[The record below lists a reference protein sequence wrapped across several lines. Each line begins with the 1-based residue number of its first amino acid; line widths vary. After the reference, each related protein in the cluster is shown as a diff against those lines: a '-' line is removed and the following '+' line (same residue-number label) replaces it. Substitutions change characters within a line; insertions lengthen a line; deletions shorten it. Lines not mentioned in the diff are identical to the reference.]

1 MKIADMILWPG
12 TKICERLG
20 VNPTRDAALI
30 RWMINTL
37 IYLVI
42 ALIVVW
48 IIVV

>member
-1 MKIADMILWPG
+1 MKISDMVLWPG

-20 VNPTRDAALI
+20 VDPTGDVALI

-42 ALIVVW
+42 ALIFVW

>member
-1 MKIADMILWPG
+1 MNFADMVLWPG
-12 TKICERLG
+12 TKICEKLDID
-20 VNPTRDAALI
+20 PSSDAGLV

-37 IYLVI
+37 IYLVL